1 MKKVYIVLTS
11 TTTYLAR
18 IIRTYTKDE
27 YSHSSISLDKEL
39 NQMYSFGR
47 LNPYIPW
54 WGGFTRES
62 PDFGTFKRFENA
74 GVEVYSLTVTE
85 GQYKKIKKA
94 IARVQRHKDE
104 YSFNVLGLF
113 AIAFNKRIKKDK
125 CFYCA
130 EFVKHILEDSQ
141 IETGLPELIRPEN
154 FRTMPGVNLEYS
166 GILKDYANIYRT
178 NLN

>member
-1 MKKVYIVLTS
+1 MKKIYIVLTS

-18 IIRTYTKDE
+18 IIRTYTKDK

-62 PDFGTFKRFENA
+62 VNFGTFKRFQNA

-85 GQYKKIKKA
+85 SQYKKMKKA
-94 IARVQRHKDE
+94 IAKVQRHKKE

-113 AIAFNKRIKKDK
+113 AVAFKKKIRIKKS
-125 CFYCA
+125 FYCA
-130 EFVKHILEDSQ
+130 EFVKHVLEDSH

-154 FRTMPGVNLEYS
+154 FRTMRGVNLEYR
-166 GILKDYANIYRT
+166 GILKDYVNHFRT